1 MTPGPGAEARPPLSL
16 EDFEELA
23 RKAPETVTL
32 EFINAKLEVKPVPD
46 HLHGAILMW
55 LLERCLQHRPDLR
68 LYPEQGV
75 RTESYRK
82 GRARADGALAP
93 YDHFVTQEGEWADP
107 DGVLMTVEITSFD
120 RDTNLRDRVEKR
132 DGYAAAGIPVYL
144 LVDRD
149 AEELVVYSEPRKG
162 AYKVRTS
169 HPYGDAVKLPEPV
182 SITLETEKLKDYT
195 R

>member
-1 MTPGPGAEARPPLSL
+1 MTPSPGTEARPPLSL

-46 HLHGAILMW
+46 QLHRAMVMW
-55 LLERCLQHRPDLR
+55 LLTECMRQRPELL
-68 LYPEQGV
+68 LYPEQDLKV
-75 RTESYRK
+75 EAYRK
-82 GRARADGALAP
+82 GRAIADGALAP
-93 YDHFVTQEGEWADP
+93 VDHFVKHDGEWADP
-107 DGVLMTVEITSFD
+107 DGVLMTVEVTSWD
-120 RDTNLRDRVEKR
+120 RDTNLRDRVQKR

-149 AEELVVYSEPRKG
+149 AEELVVYSEPRRG
-162 AYKVRTS
+162 AYKACTS